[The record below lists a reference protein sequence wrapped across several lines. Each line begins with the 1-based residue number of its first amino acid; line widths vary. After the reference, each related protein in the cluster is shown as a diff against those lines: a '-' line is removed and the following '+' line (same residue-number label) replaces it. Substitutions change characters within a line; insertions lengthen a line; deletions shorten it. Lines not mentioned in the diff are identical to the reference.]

1 MDVDMPQHASAGRSA
16 ETSIAENDPAY
27 TRENLGDDDEDMVS
41 SSSGKSIRANPDK
54 DKTLRYRTRV
64 FAAECLSLLPEAVG
78 NDAAHFDILLAR
90 NLASNRQSSG
100 DWLVLQLQELISLA
114 YQIST
119 IQFENMR
126 PIGVGLLSTIL
137 EKFKLVADPELP
149 GHLLLE
155 QYQAQLLSAVRTA
168 LDANSGPVLLE
179 AGLQLA
185 TKIMT
190 SGIIRSD
197 QVAVKRIFSLLSR
210 PLNDFNELYYPSFAE
225 WVTSKIKIRLLAAHA
240 SLKCYIF
247 TFLRKHHGEVPVEFE
262 ALLPMFSKSSD
273 LLGRYWIQVLKGYS
287 YICLCQNLKKSCSF
301 LDEILP
307 HTVSRRLQPCL
318 EEAWPVILQALVLDA
333 IPVNHSVE
341 EFSDRS
347 LISTHRMVTLEAE
360 DFQFLWG
367 FAVLVLFQGMHPAS
381 SMQVIPFSSA
391 KIKSSGDSSIN
402 ESSFQGLKLYEIALP
417 VFQSLSAGRFFSS
430 GFLSIDLCQE
440 LLQVEPL
447 QIFCFLLNSSHAI
460 LS

>member
-1 MDVDMPQHASAGRSA
+1 LPQ
-16 ETSIAENDPAY
+16 
-27 TRENLGDDDEDMVS
+27 
-41 SSSGKSIRANPDK
+41 
-54 DKTLRYRTRV
+54 
-64 FAAECLSLLPEAVG
+64 
-78 NDAAHFDILLAR
+78 
-90 NLASNRQSSG
+90 Q
-100 DWLVLQLQELISLA
+100 
-114 YQIST
+114 
-119 IQFENMR
+119 
-126 PIGVGLLSTIL
+126 
-137 EKFKLVADPELP
+137 
-149 GHLLLE
+149 
-155 QYQAQLLSAVRTA
+155 
-168 LDANSGPVLLE
+168 
-179 AGLQLA
+179 
-185 TKIMT
+185 
-190 SGIIRSD
+190 
-197 QVAVKRIFSLLSR
+197 
-210 PLNDFNELYYPSFAE
+210 
-225 WVTSKIKIRLLAAHA
+225 
-240 SLKCYIF
+240 
-247 TFLRKHHGEVPVEFE
+247 
-262 ALLPMFSKSSD
+262 
-273 LLGRYWIQVLKGYS
+273 
-287 YICLCQNLKKSCSF
+287 CSF